1 MTSAA
6 RTTRPYLNLLV
17 RAEDDG
23 IERVSTKVKVLKA
36 VFEGGEEEISWRERR
51 RHDDFDF
58 GYALTVHK
66 AQGSQWNDIVL
77 FDESF
82 AFREH
87 RQRWLYTGITRAAER
102 LTIVR

>member
-1 MTSAA
+1 MAA
-6 RTTRPYLNLLV
+6 HRRGGS
-17 RAEDDG
+17 EDEG
-23 IERVSTKVKVLKA
+23 VERVSAKVKVLKA
-36 VFEGGEEEISWRERR
+36 VFEEPDVEIPWQTRR
-51 RHDDFDF
+51 RHDDFDY

-87 RQRWLYTGITRAAER
+87 RIRWLYTAITRAAER
-102 LTIVR
+102 LTIIR